1 MMAGISGHKV
11 SSSWEEDDAMTT
23 TTAPATIRLD
33 NGDPRRGLATAVD
46 LARAVI
52 ARVDENQLRGP
63 TLCTDVSVWDLLG
76 QMVDT
81 LTLVAGAA
89 RSEDAP
95 KGAAWSEDAPNGAA
109 WIQDAPPRPARDED
123 APTQPARRQV
133 RVAASGVAKTG
144 WVEAWD
150 QAAHE
155 LQAAWS
161 APGVLERTMG
171 LPFGELPGAAVL
183 TVYTGRI
190 TIQAWELAIATQRP
204 GWDVGT
210 VAAALAAS
218 GWAGP
223 LTR

>member
-1 MMAGISGHKV
+1 MMAAISGHKV
-11 SSSWEEDDAMTT
+11 SSSWEEDGAMTT
-23 TTAPATIRLD
+23 TAAATIRLD
-33 NGDPRRGLATAVD
+33 KGDPRLGLATAVG

-52 ARVDENQLRGP
+52 ARVDENQLHGP
-63 TLCTDVSVWDLLG
+63 TLCTDVSVRGLLG
-76 QMVDT
+76 QMVAT

-89 RSEDAP
+89 RGEDASTVSP
-95 KGAAWSEDAPNGAA
+95 PGEDASTVS
-109 WIQDAPPRPARDED
+109 PPGED
-123 APTQPARRQV
+123 ASTVSPPGEDASTVSPRGKV
-133 RVAASGVAKTG
+133 GVAASGVAGTG

-155 LQAAWS
+155 VEAAWS
-161 APGVLERTMG
+161 APGVLERMMG

-223 LTR
+223 PTR

>member
-1 MMAGISGHKV
+1 M
-11 SSSWEEDDAMTT
+11 T
-23 TTAPATIRLD
+23 TTAPATIRVD
-33 NGDPRRGLATAVD
+33 NRDPRLGLATAVG

-52 ARVDENQLRGP
+52 ARVDENQLHGP
-63 TLCTDVSVWDLLG
+63 TLCTDVSVRDLLG

-89 RSEDAP
+89 RGEDAP
-95 KGAAWSEDAPNGAA
+95 TE
-109 WIQDAPPRPARDED
+109 PARDED
-123 APTQPARRQV
+123 APTQPARRNV
-133 RVAASGVAKTG
+133 RVAASGVAETG
-144 WVEAWD
+144 WVEAWEK
-150 QAAHE
+150 AAHE

-223 LTR
+223 PTR

>member
-1 MMAGISGHKV
+1 M
-11 SSSWEEDDAMTT
+11 T
-23 TTAPATIRLD
+23 TTAPATIRVD
-33 NGDPRRGLATAVD
+33 NRDPRLGLATAVG

-52 ARVDENQLRGP
+52 ARVDENQLHGP
-63 TLCTDVSVWDLLG
+63 TLCTDVSVRDLLG

-95 KGAAWSEDAPNGAA
+95 TE
-109 WIQDAPPRPARDED
+109 PARDED
-123 APTQPARRQV
+123 APTRPARRNV
-133 RVAASGVAKTG
+133 RVAASGVAETG

-150 QAAHE
+150 KAAHE

-171 LPFGELPGAAVL
+171 LPFGEIPGAAVL

-210 VAAALAAS
+210 VAGALAAS

-223 LTR
+223 PTR

>member
-1 MMAGISGHKV
+1 MAGISGHKV
-11 SSSWEEDDAMTT
+11 SSSWEEDDSMT
-23 TTAPATIRLD
+23 TTAPATIRVD
-33 NGDPRRGLATAVD
+33 NRDPRLGLATAVG

-52 ARVDENQLRGP
+52 ARVDENQLHGP
-63 TLCTDVSVWDLLG
+63 TLCTDVSVRDLLG

-89 RSEDAP
+89 RGEDAP
-95 KGAAWSEDAPNGAA
+95 TE
-109 WIQDAPPRPARDED
+109 PARDED
-123 APTQPARRQV
+123 APTRPARRNV
-133 RVAASGVAKTG
+133 RVAASGVAETG

-150 QAAHE
+150 KAAHE

-223 LTR
+223 PTR